1 MAKSDITRV
10 WTLNYRLIAS
20 VIGEVAPALQALGL
34 EVKELFLLAE
44 VDAHPNPAALADAL
58 LIPKPS
64 VTVYVKRLESAE
76 LLRRN
81 QQEVAAAKGELMAA
95 ARKESEDLLQAARKT
110 INEEKRQAIAEL
122 RAQTVDLAIDAAK
135 RLVQANMDPQKQ
147 KQLVEEYLKEL
158 PKESRV

>member
-1 MAKSDITRV
+1 MSTAMAKSDITRV

-76 LLRRN
+76 LLRREIDRSDLRRHKLSLTPEGRRVMTRGLALLGEAFGQRLGRLSAN
-81 QQEVAAAKGELMAA
+81 QQ
-95 ARKESEDLLQAARKT
+95 
-110 INEEKRQAIAEL
+110 AEL
-122 RAQTVDLAIDAAK
+122 RGLLEKLA
-135 RLVQANMDPQKQ
+135 
-147 KQLVEEYLKEL
+147 
-158 PKESRV
+158 